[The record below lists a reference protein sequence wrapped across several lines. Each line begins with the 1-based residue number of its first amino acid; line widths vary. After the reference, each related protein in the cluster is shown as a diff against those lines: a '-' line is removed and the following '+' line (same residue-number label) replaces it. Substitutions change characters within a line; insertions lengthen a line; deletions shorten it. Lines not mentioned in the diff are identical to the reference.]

1 MLPAA
6 KFSFLSYHTIIVV
19 QLTTPFIHTVAM
31 AHPDKIAKGIQ
42 PATLDKGTTVL
53 KLHKE
58 RKQMGVL
65 RNRNSCG
72 VTSRILTSTDK
83 ESQGKQVCLHLVAED
98 QPAAAKL
105 WLI

>member
-6 KFSFLSYHTIIVV
+6 KFSFLSYHTVLVV

-31 AHPDKIAKGIQ
+31 AHPDKIAKGIL

-65 RNRNSCG
+65 RNRNSYG
-72 VTSRILTSTDK
+72 ATSHILTSSDK
-83 ESQGKQVCLHLVAED
+83 GSQGKRVWI
-98 QPAAAKL
+98 L
-105 WLI
+105 WLRTSQQLQSSG